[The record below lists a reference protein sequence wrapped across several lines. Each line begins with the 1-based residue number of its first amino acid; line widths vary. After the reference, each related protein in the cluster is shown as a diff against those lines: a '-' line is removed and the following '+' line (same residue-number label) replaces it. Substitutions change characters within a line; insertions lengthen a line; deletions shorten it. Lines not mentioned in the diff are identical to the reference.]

1 MHNSEKERNLLL
13 ALIASITVIII
24 LIFFKMVHPYAGMDF
39 EEHNANSITV
49 SRDTNKSIEAPYDVV
64 ISYTNDEGLNV
75 ETIVAVEHNINV
87 HNLMVFYT
95 DKNTGNVSI
104 TTNNNTILYYKIL
117 MSILFI
123 IDIYLVYMLIISM
136 YQLPKGTRKTMFK
149 MYDLKE
155 KWGKLCVIS

>member
-24 LIFFKMVHPYAGMDF
+24 LIFFKMFRPYAGMDF
-39 EEHNANSITV
+39 VEHNATSITV
-49 SRDTNKSIEAPYDVV
+49 SRDTNKSIEAPYGVV

-75 ETIVAVEHNINV
+75 ETTVAVEHNINV
-87 HNLMVFYT
+87 HDLMVFYT

-117 MSILFI
+117 MSIFFVI
-123 IDIYLVYMLIISM
+123 NIYLVYVLIISM
-136 YQLPKGTRKTMFK
+136 SQLPKGISKTMFK

-155 KWGKLCVIS
+155 K